1 MEMKKILILFTVL
14 FISCNENPSTT
25 SNQILDEGFLIR
37 FGQQVS
43 IPSENL
49 LIKFYDLLDDS
60 RCPINVICF
69 WQGEATIELLI
80 SHEDINNIK
89 AELKIEGYV
98 DKSNTSSHKFID
110 TLGYRFTLMQLD
122 PYPHT
127 DSSYQKSDYV
137 AMIKVGKK

>member
-1 MEMKKILILFTVL
+1 MKKLFILFTVL
-14 FISCNENPSTT
+14 FISCSENSSTT
-25 SNQILDEGFLIR
+25 SNQILDEGFVIR

-49 LIKFYDLLDDS
+49 LIKFNDLLSDS
-60 RCPINVICF
+60 RCPINVICV

-80 SHEDINNIK
+80 SHEGITDIK
-89 AELKIEGYV
+89 TKLKIEGYV
-98 DKSNTSSHKFID
+98 DKSHISSHKFID

-127 DSSYQKSDYV
+127 DSSYQPQDYFALLEV
-137 AMIKVGKK
+137 NKI